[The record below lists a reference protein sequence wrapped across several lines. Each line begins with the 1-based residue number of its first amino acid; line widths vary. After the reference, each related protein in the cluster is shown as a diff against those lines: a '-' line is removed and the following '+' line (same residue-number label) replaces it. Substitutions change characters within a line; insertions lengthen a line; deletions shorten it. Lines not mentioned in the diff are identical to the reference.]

1 VITLQTPNGVL
12 FDSIVYAEKQPHIW
26 MSGSN
31 SFRRTE
37 NFTLAPQEKQADKEF
52 IHLVITY
59 SKEGKITGYRN
70 GKLYGNPYQKGTFHF
85 KPNDSVISFGV
96 RHLPAS
102 PQRMLHGEIKLA
114 SLFDRALSSDE
125 IKALF
130 DSVSHITPQEMT
142 KRFSTEEKELF
153 DKLSAQK
160 DEIIKRIQGFEM
172 QRITDKPKLQDF
184 ALALF
189 NMKEFIYLR

>member
-1 VITLQTPNGVL
+1 MV
-12 FDSIVYAEKQPHIW
+12 
-26 MSGSN
+26 SGSN

-52 IHLVITY
+52 IHLVSPIPK
-59 SKEGKITGYRN
+59 KEKSLDIGTESHK
-70 GKLYGNPYQKGTFHF
+70 PYQKSTFHF

-102 PQRMLHGEIKLA
+102 HQRMLHGEIKLA
-114 SLFDRALSSDE
+114 SLFDRELSNDE

-142 KRFSTEEKELF
+142 KWFPTEEK
-153 DKLSAQK
+153 A
-160 DEIIKRIQGFEM
+160 IR
-172 QRITDKPKLQDF
+172 
-184 ALALF
+184 
-189 NMKEFIYLR
+189 